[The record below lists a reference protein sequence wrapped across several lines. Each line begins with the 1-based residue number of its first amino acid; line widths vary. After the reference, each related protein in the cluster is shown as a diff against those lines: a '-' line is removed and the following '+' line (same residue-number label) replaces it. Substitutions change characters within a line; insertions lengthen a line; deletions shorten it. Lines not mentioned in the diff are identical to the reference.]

1 LQKTSIT
8 LQRPLFKRRFFSKKI
23 ESALN
28 TKDKTIVS
36 IIQND
41 WLKRKNEF
49 MMLILIPLLL
59 PKEIVIVGSYFLP
72 GRRMNTALKKAAK
85 KLKLN

>member
-1 LQKTSIT
+1 LLRKDTFQK
-8 LQRPLFKRRFFSKKI
+8 RI

-28 TKDKTIVS
+28 TNEKTIVS

-41 WLKRKNEF
+41 WLKRKNEIYDAYINSF
-49 MMLILIPLLL
+49 TTFVKLF
-59 PKEIVIVGSYFLP
+59 SS

-85 KLKLN
+85 